1 MFQYCQSGQRSW
13 VIVLL
18 VFSASVTDLEH
29 RCWGQQKTVPATSAA
44 QEAVTTPG
52 QIRKESMSDL
62 LMWIAKQHI
71 PTTYQDKKDWNR
83 TREIITGLKIVGRG
97 RKLSTAP
104 RRRRVNH
111 GTWKM
116 YQVSLK
122 NPQDGFHIEL
132 NRVQVTEEHGLSFEA
147 IIEAR
152 LELLARWAQWNLG
165 VQLISINALADVK
178 VRLHLAGNLAIR
190 IDPLKLPP
198 DVTMIPTVTS
208 ARLQLKSFRLLR
220 ISQLNGSLVHAIG
233 GEARKIIEKQ
243 LAAKRGDL
251 VAKINQQIERNQ
263 EKLRLSLRE
272 YLEQEWVRLMSNLPE
287 KKLR

>member
-1 MFQYCQSGQRSW
+1 MLQDCRPGQRSW
-13 VIVLL
+13 VIGLL
-18 VFSASVTDLEH
+18 VFTACVVHLE
-29 RCWGQQKTVPATSAA
+29 RRSWGQQETAPPLQAS
-44 QEAVTTPG
+44 QGAVTAPG
-52 QIRKESMSDL
+52 QSSKESLSDL
-62 LMWIAKQHI
+62 LMWIARQHI
-71 PTTYQDKKDWNR
+71 PTTYEDKKEWGG
-83 TREIITGLKIVGRG
+83 TREIVTGLKIVGKG

-122 NPQDGFHIEL
+122 NPQDGFHIKL
-132 NRVQVTEEHGLSFEA
+132 NRVQVTEEQGLSFEA

-152 LELLARWAQWNLG
+152 LEMLARWAQWNLG
-165 VQLISINALADVK
+165 VQLISLNALADAK
-178 VRLHLAGNLAIR
+178 VRLQLAGNLAIR

-198 DVTMIPTVTS
+198 DVIMIPTVTS

-220 ISQLNGSLVHAIG
+220 ISQLHGSLVHSIS

-263 EKLRLSLRE
+263 EKMRLSLRE
-272 YLEQEWVRLMSNLPE
+272 YLQQEWVRLLSNLPD